1 MSTQTEVEIVTEVL
15 GVPMFKKIWSASYFE
30 ALPVAIQHFDLFAVL
45 PAMFYMFRFGHRRGR
60 GKFFK
65 TFGTRAGTIKERRES
80 VTIEKIAAAL
90 AQSPGLDGFQS
101 ATEQA
106 ILGDLLLSFCLENRN
121 RSLGRQEQIQ
131 RVAPTHYM
139 ASWIDLPEESV
150 NLRYVP
156 EMIVAMLVNQ
166 KGQYVQQT
174 KENEPT
180 WFAVGHGFANNLLLQ
195 AFHQGIVHDGLL
207 GDRASDRFDE
217 ATPIGLD
224 QLLMVRLAQCLGEA
238 PAKLLDREPGKTGE
252 TSENARGS
260 QISNKRPIAER
271 AASEFSD
278 DIRRFVRSYSTVIP
292 RHAFVE
298 LLESCMA
305 VGLTVVVTSVF
316 ELLFEWHATGEI
328 CEPRQQPAQFFVDCS
343 NGVKRPLYLLAEQS
357 MDDFMRRCEHIPVVL
372 MALRLLDYQTALDK
386 NLQKQ
391 ANKSSPYARDWLNLL
406 GDLLHDRQPDGKQL
420 RYFLETK
427 ANELANALR
436 DDYPQAAALLDNE
449 ETQPNPILRLAEALT
464 LLQKR
469 VNTHENLKKLID
481 SVLLIAQPN
490 GLARKRT
497 VTRQGVAGAGARRRE
512 VRSLVLSDS
521 VLDYLVH
528 LHLLRPGYKPGQR
541 PLSLKEFLQILRER
555 YGFCVDTAPEG
566 MTVSNEDLQLNRRML
581 ERRLRDLGLLLGV
594 NDAESM
600 KRLTPRFLPF
610 KEAADDALD

>member
-1 MSTQTEVEIVTEVL
+1 MNTRAEVEIVTEVL
-15 GVPMFKKIWSASYFE
+15 GVPMTKKIWSASYFE
-30 ALPVAIQHFDLFAVL
+30 ALPVAIQNFDLFAVL
-45 PAMFYMFRFGHRRGR
+45 PAMFYLFRFGHRRGR
-60 GKFFK
+60 GKFLK
-65 TFGTRAGTIKERRES
+65 TFGASAGTEKERRES
-80 VTIEKIAAAL
+80 VTIERVAAAL
-90 AQSPGLDGFQS
+90 AQSPGLEGFQG

-106 ILGDLLLSFCLENRN
+106 ILGDLLLSFCLENRK

-139 ASWIDLPEESV
+139 ASWIDLPELSV

-156 EMIVAMLVNQ
+156 EMIVAMLADQ
-166 KGQYVQQT
+166 KGSDVQPT
-174 KENEPT
+174 KENERT
-180 WFAVGHGFANNLLLQ
+180 WFAVGRGSADNLLLQ
-195 AFHQGIVHDGLL
+195 AFHQGVVHDGLL

-224 QLLMVRLAQCLGEA
+224 QLLMVRLAQRIGEA
-238 PAKLLDREPGKTGE
+238 PARLESKKTEE
-252 TSENARGS
+252 TPENVRGP

-305 VGLTVVVTSVF
+305 VGLTAVVTSVF
-316 ELLFEWHATGEI
+316 ELLFEWHETGEI
-328 CEPRQQPAQFFVDCS
+328 CEPDQQQPAQFFVDCS
-343 NGVKRPLYLLAEQS
+343 NGVERTLYLLAEQS

-372 MALRLLDYQTALDK
+372 MALRLLDYQTDLDK
-386 NLQKQ
+386 NLKKQ
-391 ANKSSPYARDWLNLL
+391 ASKSTPYAREWLNLL
-406 GDLLHDRQPDGKQL
+406 GDLLHDRQPDGKFL
-420 RYFLETK
+420 RDTLENK
-427 ANELANALR
+427 ANELANSLR

-464 LLQKR
+464 LLQRR
-469 VNTHENLKKLID
+469 VNTHENLIKLFD
-481 SVLLIAQPN
+481 SVLLVAQPN

-497 VTRQGVAGAGARRRE
+497 VTRQVATGTGARRRE
-512 VRSLVLSDS
+512 VRSLLLSDS

-528 LHLLRPGYKPGQR
+528 LHLLRPGHKPGQR
-541 PLSLKEFLQILRER
+541 PLSLKEFLQILRDR
-555 YGFCVDTAPEG
+555 YGFYVDTVPEG
-566 MTVSNEDLQLNRRML
+566 MTVSNEHLQLNRRTL

-600 KRLTPRFLPF
+600 KRLTPRFLPS